1 MARLYKKLHRAS
13 ENSKTADV
21 NDGLLFYLLVLI
33 YVKTDK
39 VTEWPKSCFH
49 GWTNSPR
56 LWAVKI
62 GRGRIFPAMIS
73 TSHCEVIAF
82 QREFIKSWGNLL
94 MSMTWHLRLNGA
106 SDWCKIRAS
115 LAGRRT
121 RFNLPWLILW
131 LLLSFASAIALQSW
145 LLYGMRE
152 SWNSIFLCF

>member
-1 MARLYKKLHRAS
+1 MFFSHSRREPNLSIMHETKGRQRVKKFTFSTKKKIRREGFKKKKKAGDENSFMARLYKKLHRAS

-39 VTEWPKSCFH
+39 VTERPKSCFH

-82 QREFIKSWGNLL
+82 QREFIKS
-94 MSMTWHLRLNGA
+94 
-106 SDWCKIRAS
+106 
-115 LAGRRT
+115 
-121 RFNLPWLILW
+121 
-131 LLLSFASAIALQSW
+131 
-145 LLYGMRE
+145 
-152 SWNSIFLCF
+152 